1 MLGYLDYELPN
12 ELVSWEKVI
21 FEEDRIAALK
31 LIEDYNGGRV
41 SRFSVTQRFHH
52 KNGSTVYILS
62 RAIHLK
68 DTEGRVVRMVGAHTD
83 ITELVNAQEALRQSE
98 ERMRALLNAIPD
110 VMFRQRVD
118 GMYLDCKLRDGELI
132 VPSQT
137 PDGTHACDLP
147 IPEEVKN
154 HHLERLQIAIE
165 TGELQTYEHELQ
177 EPDGVYSYETRIVKS
192 GADEAVCICATSP
205 SAS

>member
-1 MLGYLDYELPN
+1 
-12 ELVSWEKVI
+12 
-21 FEEDRIAALK
+21 
-31 LIEDYNGGRV
+31 
-41 SRFSVTQRFHH
+41 
-52 KNGSTVYILS
+52 
-62 RAIHLK
+62 
-68 DTEGRVVRMVGAHTD
+68 
-83 ITELVNAQEALRQSE
+83 
-98 ERMRALLNAIPD
+98 
-110 VMFRQRVD
+110 
-118 GMYLDCKLRDGELI
+118 
-132 VPSQT
+132 
-137 PDGTHACDLP
+137 LP